1 VSIGYQIEKRR
12 PGGGWEKATVVPVV
26 GESATIPDL
35 IEGEEYEFRVAA
47 VTNAG
52 VGDFSLNTMPV
63 KVCERKR
70 KLTDTA
76 SVSNR
81 YCFCIQAMYAAGTFL
96 LTHRAPTI
104 G

>member
-1 VSIGYQIEKRR
+1 MLHRFNTTGYQIEKRR
-12 PGGGWEKATVVPVV
+12 PGGGWEKATDFPVV

-63 KVCERKR
+63 KVCEKKR
-70 KLTDTA
+70 K
-76 SVSNR
+76 
-81 YCFCIQAMYAAGTFL
+81 FL
-96 LTHRAPTI
+96 LKMSACM
-104 G
+104 